1 MLPATQTRVQH
12 HTRPE
17 INAEVKRRTIDCIAH
32 AVRTNTI
39 DERLDELDREWD
51 TERTLQT
58 NFSLVALLGLALSLR
73 DKRWLLL
80 SAGASAFM
88 VQHSLQGWCPPLAL
102 FRRLGVRTTAE
113 IERERMALLAVRER
127 LQQQPGSGIEVS
139 NPQLH

>member
-1 MLPATQTRVQH
+1 MLPATQTRVQD

-17 INAEVKRRTIDCIAH
+17 INAEVQRRTINSIAH
-32 AVRTNTI
+32 AIRTNTL
-39 DERLDELDREWD
+39 DERLNALDREWD

-58 NFSLVALLGLALSLR
+58 NFSLVALLGLALSLK

-102 FRRLGVRTTAE
+102 FRRLGVRSTAE

-127 LQQQPGSGIEVS
+127 LHQQSSTGAS
-139 NPQLH
+139 NPHLH